1 MSSRSNRQQ
10 RQIRGPQSALTDFLA
25 SHNISANQIRL
36 DADARRR
43 AAEANGDAAAPAQDA
58 QATTAS
64 AAELANEDEN
74 EDGAAAAPPA
84 RGRRTAARLG
94 EERRQ
99 REQDTVDQIKSA
111 KKKTSKRKLKDDDS
125 DDDYELAKALSSAAR
140 PPGPGQSDNCAV
152 CGKRFTV
159 TAYSRNAPD
168 GGGLLCTP
176 CGKELA
182 KDDAVPK
189 KKPKRLGN
197 AEGRR
202 QVQSKILDGTYHT
215 GAKSLMTL
223 CIETLAKNIDLAD
236 DISGL
241 PSLVVDKI
249 ARKLSKHRL
258 LDPNTLNL
266 FIQPTVDEIPIYD
279 GAKLTADEYMRVL
292 QTCPELKK
300 LKIVNG
306 IHFKDEVM
314 DYLLS
319 RNIELEDFHLH
330 GANLLS
336 DAKWQ
341 EFLQKK
347 GQFLK
352 SLKVSWTDKHFTN
365 ATLAVL
371 KDTCPSL
378 VRLKVTHNQSVS
390 GDGVKALAQMP
401 SLRHISLDLRQTVHS
416 DVYVNLV
423 KNIGENLETL
433 SLTRVPDVDNTLLD
447 AIHNKCRHL
456 KKLRITDSEIMTDEG
471 FFRLFDGWANKG
483 LEFIDF
489 QNCRQLESMHP
500 RENPDGIGLCSKGFN
515 AMMVHSGRFLQ
526 FLNVQGCRHITKQG
540 FEEAFGPDK
549 VYPELAKVEISFCE
563 EVTDF
568 IVGSIFRSCPKLR
581 ELNVFGCMK
590 VKDVR
595 VPRGRIL
602 VGVPNAMGMVID
614 GDDG

>member
-1 MSSRSNRQQ
+1 M
-10 RQIRGPQSALTDFLA
+10 
-25 SHNISANQIRL
+25 
-36 DADARRR
+36 
-43 AAEANGDAAAPAQDA
+43 AAPPQDA
-58 QATTAS
+58 QATTTS
-64 AAELANEDEN
+64 AAELATED
-74 EDGAAAAPPA
+74 DTVAALPA
-84 RGRRTAARLG
+84 RGQRAAARLG

-99 REQDTVDQIKSA
+99 REQDVIDKIKS
-111 KKKTSKRKLKDDDS
+111 KKKTSKRKSKGDDS
-125 DDDYELAKALSSAAR
+125 DDDYELARALSNAAR
-140 PPGPGQSDNCAV
+140 PPGQSDNCAV

-168 GGGLLCTP
+168 GGLLCTP
-176 CGKELA
+176 CGRELA

-197 AEGRR
+197 VEGRR

-241 PSLVVDKI
+241 PSSVVDKI

-266 FIQPTVDEIPIYD
+266 FIQPNVDELAIYD
-279 GAKLTADEYMRVL
+279 GAKLTADEYMRVI

-300 LKIVNG
+300 LKIFNG

-319 RNIELEDFHLH
+319 RHIELEDFHLH

-341 EFLQKK
+341 EFFKKK
-347 GQFLK
+347 GQSLK

-365 ATLAVL
+365 AALVVL

-390 GDGVKALAQMP
+390 GDGIKAIAHMP
-401 SLRHISLDLRQTVHS
+401 SLRHISLDLRKTVHS
-416 DVYVNLV
+416 DVYVDLV
-423 KNIGENLETL
+423 NRLGENLETL
-433 SLTRVPDVDNTLLD
+433 SLTRVENVDNTLLD
-447 AIHNKCRHL
+447 AIHNKCRRL
-456 KKLRITDSEIMTDEG
+456 KKLRITDGEMMTDEG
-471 FFRLFDGWANKG
+471 FHRLFTGWANRA

-489 QNCRQLESMHP
+489 QNCRQLESMQP
-500 RENPDGIGLCSKGFN
+500 RLNPDGIGLCSKGFV
-515 AMMVHSGRFLQ
+515 ALMAHSSRSLK
-526 FLNVQGCRHITKQG
+526 FLNVQGCRHITKEG
-540 FEEAFGPDK
+540 FEEAFGPEK
-549 VYPELAKVEISFCE
+549 VYPELVKVEISFCE
-563 EVTDF
+563 EVSDF
-568 IVGSIFRSCPKLR
+568 IVGSIFRSCPKLH

-590 VKDVR
+590 VRDVK
-595 VPRGRIL
+595 VPRGKIL

-614 GDDG
+614 GDDL